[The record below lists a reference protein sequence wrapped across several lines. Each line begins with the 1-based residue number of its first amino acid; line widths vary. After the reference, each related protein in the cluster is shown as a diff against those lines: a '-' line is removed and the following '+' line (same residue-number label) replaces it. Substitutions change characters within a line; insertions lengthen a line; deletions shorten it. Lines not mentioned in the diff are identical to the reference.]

1 MAERLPR
8 YRTKDR
14 DLDRRI
20 VELLDAAG
28 ASGNRDQLFEILV
41 TAVRLAGDDADRLD
55 LKITNAALKELRYAF
70 KVFAPYKD
78 IPKVTMFGSA
88 RTLPD
93 DPLYAQARGFA
104 ASIARAG
111 WMVVTGAGPG
121 IMAAGLEGAGREM
134 SFGINIRLPFE
145 QGANAFI
152 AADPKLIE
160 MKYFFTRKLALVKES
175 SGFVVLPG
183 GFGTLD
189 ELLELLTLVQT
200 GKAEPGPIV
209 CLEVP
214 DGRYWAE
221 WLRFIEAEVVPRGL
235 ISPEDMA
242 LLHVTDDVDDA
253 VAHIRGF
260 YRNFHSIRYVGDLL
274 VIRLRAAPTEA
285 ELEDLSVRF
294 ADICVEPGIEAT
306 PALPPEVADDDVPEL
321 PRITLQ
327 FDRMSH
333 GRLRVLIDALN
344 ALESAPREMP
354 QPPAPRPNP
363 PTDPPLG

>member
-1 MAERLPR
+1 VPERLPR
-8 YRTKDR
+8 YRTGDR
-14 DLDRRI
+14 DLDRRL
-20 VELLDAAG
+20 VEVLDEVG
-28 ASGNRDQLFEILV
+28 VINNRDQLFEILV

-93 DPLYAQARGFA
+93 DPLYAQARAFA
-104 ASIARAG
+104 ASIAAVG

-145 QGANAFI
+145 QGVSGFI

-189 ELLELLTLVQT
+189 ELLELLTLLQT
-200 GKAEPGPIV
+200 GKAEPAPIV
-209 CLEVP
+209 CLDVPNGHFWRGWEQFLEREVAP
-214 DGRYWAE
+214 
-221 WLRFIEAEVVPRGL
+221 LGL
-235 ISPEDMA
+235 ISAGDDS
-242 LLHVTDDVDDA
+242 LLHITEDVGEA

-285 ELEDLSVRF
+285 ELDDLSARF

-306 PALPPEVADDDVPEL
+306 AALPVEIADDDVPEL
-321 PRITLQ
+321 PRIVLQ
-327 FDRMSH
+327 FDRASYARM
-333 GRLRVLIDALN
+333 RALIDALN
-344 ALESAPREMP
+344 ELGSAPADLPR
-354 QPPAPRPNP
+354 PPAPRPMA
-363 PTDPPLG
+363 PTDPPLA